1 MDGHHPLRGVDQLCR
16 IMLVGNDQVSA
27 RSIVGKPHYGRL
39 KSPLP
44 MNRFRMNVVLE
55 GLEPFQE
62 DEFQSISTASVSLQR
77 VTAAERCLIVTPIRK
92 PASETNPTCCRP

>member
-1 MDGHHPLRGVDQLCR
+1 
-16 IMLVGNDQVSA
+16 
-27 RSIVGKPHYGRL
+27 
-39 KSPLP
+39 

-77 VTAAERCLIVTPIRK
+77 VTAAECCLIVTPIRK